1 MILTITVLSALV
13 VQASL
18 TPTTNLAQAVN
29 AYEALNPLSDIEL
42 SEQLYDSVVVGDYKT
57 AVMKTLTI
65 ENNGRGNVIRI
76 AVNKLLSDN
85 KRNVVEFAYN
95 LWNMFSTDIVKDYF
109 PKEFRMIFNED
120 PVLIINNRDELAL
133 KLQLKTDSD
142 GDRISFGDSRDRTSH
157 RVSWKIYPLWEKN
170 RVFFKILNTHR
181 NQYLKL
187 EIRADGAGDHKA
199 FGSDEDDTYRHQWYF
214 HPVSFDNETLFYIYN
229 RQYNQALKLG
239 RYVDSDGDRT
249 LWGHNGDVIG
259 NPEHFGWH
267 IAPF

>member
-85 KRNVVEFAYN
+85 KRNVSLYN
-95 LWNMFSTDIVKDYF
+95 F
-109 PKEFRMIFNED
+109 
-120 PVLIINNRDELAL
+120 
-133 KLQLKTDSD
+133 
-142 GDRISFGDSRDRTSH
+142 
-157 RVSWKIYPLWEKN
+157 
-170 RVFFKILNTHR
+170 
-181 NQYLKL
+181 
-187 EIRADGAGDHKA
+187 
-199 FGSDEDDTYRHQWYF
+199 
-214 HPVSFDNETLFYIYN
+214 
-229 RQYNQALKLG
+229 
-239 RYVDSDGDRT
+239 
-249 LWGHNGDVIG
+249 
-259 NPEHFGWH
+259 
-267 IAPF
+267 